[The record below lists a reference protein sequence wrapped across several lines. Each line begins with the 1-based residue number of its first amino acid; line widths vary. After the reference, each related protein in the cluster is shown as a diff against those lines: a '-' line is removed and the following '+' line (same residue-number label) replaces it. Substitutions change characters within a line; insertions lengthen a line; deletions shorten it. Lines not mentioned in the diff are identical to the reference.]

1 MANQH
6 GNSKKM
12 TLLSLAVPI
21 LIEQILRSLMGT
33 VNTFMLSRFSDDA
46 SAAVGVAN
54 QILNVVIIA
63 ATMLASG
70 TAVVVNQNLG
80 AGKNREAAHITM
92 NSISISAAVG
102 AVLSLVTVLFPRQL
116 VELMGLEE
124 KLVGDA
130 SVYLRIVGASCV
142 IQFVSTMIAT
152 HFRCRGKAQIAMLV
166 IVFNNVVN
174 LSGSFL
180 VIRDL
185 LPVHGV
191 SGIAAVRLA
200 SETLGLLLLI
210 FLFTR
215 EKWDLKLRE
224 LIQIKGL
231 YLRQITSLGFMSGME
246 GISFTLAQLV
256 TTSFITALPSAVL
269 SAKVYTQTVNNYTYM
284 AGLAVGQAA
293 QILAGHMIGAGE
305 TEKAYHFIRKSWLY
319 VLGCNVIFSGLF
331 FVFSPQI
338 VGIFTSSD
346 EILSIAR
353 TLFLIDIFT
362 CVGRSFNHSYNYG
375 LRSAGYVFWPM
386 IIANCSIWLVSV
398 GFGYAMT
405 VTLGFGIVGMW
416 IAQTADEWIRGLC
429 AMVLWMKRKWT
440 KASVVETGEVPVKV

>member
-1 MANQH
+1 MADA
-6 GNSKKM
+6 GGCSKKI

-92 NSISISAAVG
+92 NSITISALAG
-102 AVLSLVTVLFPRQL
+102 AALSVVTVLFAAPL

-130 SVYLRIVGASCV
+130 AVYLRIVGASCV

-152 HFRCRGKAQIAMLV
+152 HFRCRGKAQTAMLV

-174 LSGSFL
+174 LTGSFL
-180 VIRDL
+180 VIREY
-185 LPVHGV
+185 LPIHGV
-191 SGIAAVRLA
+191 SGIASVRLV
-200 SETLGLLLLI
+200 SEFLGLLLIIL
-210 FLFTR
+210 LFAR
-215 EKWDLKLRE
+215 EKWDLHPGDLMRIRGVYFK
-224 LIQIKGL
+224 
-231 YLRQITSLGFMSGME
+231 QITGLGFMSGME
-246 GISFTLAQLV
+246 GISFTVAQVL

-269 SAKVYTQTVNNYTYM
+269 SAKVYTQTVNNYAYM
-284 AGLAVGQAA
+284 AGMAVGQAA
-293 QILAGHMIGAGE
+293 QILAGHLIGAGE
-305 TEKAYHFIRKSWLY
+305 TEKAYRFIRRSWFG
-319 VLGCNVIFSGLF
+319 VLGCNMLFSACFFLF
-331 FVFSPQI
+331 SRQMI
-338 VGIFTSSD
+338 GIFTSSE
-346 EILSIAR
+346 EIFSIVR
-353 TLFLIDIFT
+353 TLFFIDMFT
-362 CVGRSFNHSYNYG
+362 CAGRSFNHSFNYG

-386 IIANCSIWLVSV
+386 IIANSSIWLVSV
-398 GFGYAMT
+398 GFGYMMT
-405 VTLGFGIVGMW
+405 VTWGFGITGLW
-416 IAQTADEWIRGLC
+416 LAQTADEWLRGLC
-429 AMVLWMKRKWT
+429 TMGLWMKKKWVGT
-440 KASVVETGEVPVKV
+440 AVIKSEEVR

>member
-1 MANQH
+1 M
-6 GNSKKM
+6 
-12 TLLSLAVPI
+12 
-21 LIEQILRSLMGT
+21 
-33 VNTFMLSRFSDDA
+33 
-46 SAAVGVAN
+46 
-54 QILNVVIIA
+54 
-63 ATMLASG
+63 
-70 TAVVVNQNLG
+70 
-80 AGKNREAAHITM
+80 
-92 NSISISAAVG
+92 
-102 AVLSLVTVLFPRQL
+102 
-116 VELMGLEE
+116 
-124 KLVGDA
+124 
-130 SVYLRIVGASCV
+130 
-142 IQFVSTMIAT
+142 
-152 HFRCRGKAQIAMLV
+152 
-166 IVFNNVVN
+166 VN